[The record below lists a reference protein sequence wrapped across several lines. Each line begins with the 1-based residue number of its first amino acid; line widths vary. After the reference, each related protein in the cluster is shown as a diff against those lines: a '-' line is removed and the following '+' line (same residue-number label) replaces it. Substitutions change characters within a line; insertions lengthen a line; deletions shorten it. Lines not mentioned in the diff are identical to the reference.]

1 MLGMAAAVA
10 GATTA
15 SALLAAC
22 GGDNDE
28 QPSGAGE
35 SPEPTSGGDT
45 SDPSPTV
52 AASATSDADMEAT
65 VDEDSDGRTGGVLQV
80 ALTGDPPNLDIHQ
93 TTDSIVVLVCSH
105 AYETLFTWD
114 SEYQAVPLLAES
126 HEVLDDG
133 LRHRIVLR
141 ENVQFHNGETLTAA
155 DAIASI
161 QRWSGISG
169 LGEGLMEAVEEV
181 VEVDERTID
190 FQMLERYGAFRT
202 ALCRQLQGCAIYP
215 KSVLDASSETE
226 LSEYVGTGPYSIVEW
241 LPDRHVRLERFD
253 GYRSTDEPA
262 NGYAGAKA
270 AYLDGI
276 DFIPVRNEASRT
288 AGMQASDY
296 HYVETVS
303 SDQTPVLEDADNVVV
318 EILPADAWVN
328 IVLNLRSPI
337 LEDHDVRRALQM
349 ALDHEEIMLA
359 AVGEDFYELTPEL
372 VPGAGAW
379 YSEAGIE
386 FFNQNDP
393 EEAKALLE
401 NSSYDGSP
409 LRMMVTQEIQQEYN
423 ATLTMKQQLEEI
435 GFTVDLQVYDG
446 ATLSDRRDDEAVWET
461 YTASASFRPDP
472 VMRNLTSSA
481 TGWWENEEKDAL
493 FAELQTEAD
502 FERRFEVWEQI
513 QFMFYDDVP
522 RLKIGNIRRLLARAA
537 VLEGIGQT
545 EMQPEFSN
553 AWLRE

>member
-1 MLGMAAAVA
+1 MVKAHLGNAFNRRRFLGLALTGTAGLALTAV
-10 GATTA
+10 
-15 SALLAAC
+15 LAAC
-22 GGDNDE
+22 GNDE
-28 QPSGAGE
+28 EA
-35 SPEPTSGGDT
+35 SGGAEPAPSNT
-45 SDPSPTV
+45 S
-52 AASATSDADMEAT
+52 AESDRA
-65 VDEDSDGRTGGVLQV
+65 GGVLKV

-114 SEYQAVPLLAES
+114 AEYRPVPLLAES

-133 LRHRIVLR
+133 LRHRVVLR
-141 ENVQFHNGETLTAA
+141 EDVQFHNGETLTAA

-161 QRWSGISG
+161 ERWSAISG
-169 LGEGLMEAVEEV
+169 LGEGLMEV
-181 VEVDERTID
+181 VEQLEAVDERTID
-190 FQMLERYGAFRT
+190 FHMIERYGAFRT
-202 ALCRQLQGCAIYP
+202 ALSRQLQGCAIYP
-215 KSVLDASSETE
+215 KSVLDTSSGTE
-226 LSEYVGTGPYSIVEW
+226 LSEYVGTGPYQIVEW

-253 GYRSTDEPA
+253 NYRVVDEPA
-262 NGYAGAKA
+262 SGYAGAKA
-270 AYLDGI
+270 AYLDRI

-288 AGMQASDY
+288 AGMQAGDY

-303 SDQTPVLEDADNVVV
+303 SDQTPVLEDASGVAV
-318 EILPADAWVN
+318 ETLPADAWVN

-337 LEDHDVRRALQM
+337 LADHDVRRALQM

-359 AVGEDFYELTPEL
+359 AVGDGFYELTPEL

-386 FFNQNDP
+386 FYNQHDP
-393 EEAKALLE
+393 DAARELLA
-401 NSSYDGSP
+401 STSYDGAP
-409 LRMMVTQEIQQEYN
+409 LRMMVTQEVQQEYN
-423 ATLTMKQQLEEI
+423 ATLTMKQQLENI
-435 GFTVDLQVYDG
+435 GFTIDLQVYDG
-446 ATLSDRRDDEAVWET
+446 ATLSDRRDDDAVWET

-481 TGWWENEEKDAL
+481 TGWWENDEKDAL

-502 FERRFEVWEQI
+502 FDRRFEVWEQI
-513 QFMFYDDVP
+513 QYMFYDDVP
-522 RLKIGNIRRLLARAA
+522 RLKIGNVRRLLARAA
-537 VLEGIGQT
+537 VLEDIGQT